1 VSLAA
6 ATRRTLIGLVA
17 TLSASAAPSAV
28 TAPQADDMSL
38 GDRNAPVTVV
48 EYASVGCPHC
58 ARWNNEVF
66 APFKAKFVDTGRAR
80 FVVRE
85 MLTGEPDLAAAG
97 FLVARC
103 AGPAKYFDV
112 IEAEYRRQGLILDGE
127 ANAGAVLGEIA
138 RSAGLTDAQFNAC
151 LGDAN
156 ALKALNA
163 RAERHA
169 QEDGVDSTPTFFVDG
184 QRLDGYAT
192 LDQLA
197 AAMAKPPARR

>member
-1 VSLAA
+1 MSLAA

-127 ANAGAVLGEIA
+127 ANAGAVLAEIA
-138 RSAGLTDAQFNAC
+138 RSAGLTDAQFDAC
-151 LGDAN
+151 LDDAN

-169 QEDGVDSTPTFFVDG
+169 REDGVDSTPTFFVGG
-184 QRLDGYAT
+184 QRIEGYAT

-197 AAMAKPPARR
+197 AAMPKPPAQR

>member
-1 VSLAA
+1 MNLAA
-6 ATRRTLIGLVA
+6 AARRTLLGLLA
-17 TLSASAAPSAV
+17 ALGASAALASAV
-28 TAPQADDMSL
+28 AAQADDMSL

-58 ARWNNEVF
+58 ARWSNEVF
-66 APFKAKFVDTGRAR
+66 APFKAKFIDTGRVR

-103 AGPAKYFDV
+103 AGPAKYFEV
-112 IEAEYRRQGLILDGE
+112 IEAEYRRQALILDGE
-127 ANAGAVLGEIA
+127 AKAGDVLAEIA
-138 RSAGLTDAQFNAC
+138 RSAGLSDAKFNAC
-151 LGDAN
+151 LDDAG
-156 ALKALNA
+156 ALQALNA

-169 QEDGVDSTPTFFVDG
+169 RQDGVDSTPTFFVG
-184 QRLDGYAT
+184 GKRIEGYAT

-197 AAMAKPPARR
+197 AAMPTPPARR